1 MSKQNEVVV
10 SEVCDGALSA
20 DDLNQLAEML
30 DQAVAQG
37 ASIGFI
43 PPFGHRQA
51 LAFWQKL
58 IPAFTSGERRLLV
71 ARLNGKI
78 IGTAQLAV
86 SQPANG
92 IHRADVNKLMVHPG
106 ARRLGIARS
115 LMVAIELVA
124 RSAGKT
130 LLVLD
135 TISGGAAEGLYTSLG
150 YQISGQI
157 PAYAMSTDGEL
168 EPTTVMY
175 KIL

>member
-1 MSKQNEVVV
+1 MSIANTVAVTEVF
-10 SEVCDGALSA
+10 DGALNE
-20 DDLNQLAEML
+20 DDLNQLAETL
-30 DQAVAQG
+30 DLAVGQG

-43 PPFGHRQA
+43 PPFGHADA

-58 IPAFTSGERRLLV
+58 IPVFTAGERRLLV
-71 ARLNGKI
+71 VRLNNKI
-78 IGTAQLAV
+78 VGTVQLAV

-92 IHRADVNKLMVHPG
+92 AHRAEVNKLMVHPD

-115 LMVAIELVA
+115 LMIAVEEVA

-135 TISGGAAEGLYTSLG
+135 TIAGGAAEGLYASLS
-150 YQISGQI
+150 YQILGRI
-157 PAYAMSTDGEL
+157 PQYARSTSGEL
-168 EPTTVMY
+168 EATTVMF